1 MGRPIH
7 QMDVRSAFLYG
18 DIEEQVFMVLPGY
31 VDSDWGGDTI
41 NRKSTTGFIFKM
53 FNCTIARA
61 SKKQQTVAIS
71 STESEYI
78 ALSLATFRHCIC
90 IRQRTYHRQG
100 PQQVVFIWKTQ
111 ERRCFHNYEIAISRQ
126 LSRRKFLKESLAA
139 PQMNY
144 VDLYLVHS
152 PIRMRGRCGGVDGLS
167 MDHVGVWREMEK
179 QVKAGRAKTIGVSNF
194 NQRQVE
200 RLLKEAEIKPVCNQI
215 ELNVYLPQTQLMEFL
230 QANGIVVV
238 SFYSLGSS
246 RPIERRDKIGL
257 PQTAARSS
265 GISSPCTRRLT
276 WLYLCNMPNKKYIN
290 V

>member
-18 DIEEQVFMVLPGY
+18 DIEEQLFI
-31 VDSDWGGDTI
+31 TCI
-41 NRKSTTGFIFKM
+41 IKKRKSLNQKIYYCVKRPIDFLVTD
-53 FNCTIARA
+53 
-61 SKKQQTVAIS
+61 KKTLETALEVGYRHFDTAYVYGNEHIIGKVLNKWFS
-71 STESEYI
+71 SGK
-78 ALSLATFRHCIC
+78 LKRDD
-90 IRQRTYHRQG
+90 
-100 PQQVVFIWKTQ
+100 VFITTKLPFHGAITSV
-111 ERRCFHNYEIAISRQ
+111 FHNVE
-126 LSRRKFLKESLAA
+126 KFLKESLAA

>member
-18 DIEEQVFMVLPGY
+18 DIEEQ
-31 VDSDWGGDTI
+31 
-41 NRKSTTGFIFKM
+41 
-53 FNCTIARA
+53 
-61 SKKQQTVAIS
+61 
-71 STESEYI
+71 
-78 ALSLATFRHCIC
+78 
-90 IRQRTYHRQG
+90 
-100 PQQVVFIWKTQ
+100 KTQ

-152 PIRMRGRCGGVDGLS
+152 PIRMRGRFGGVDGLS
-167 MDHVGVWREMEK
+167 MHHVGVWREMEK

-215 ELNVYLPQTQLMEFL
+215 ELNVPQTQLMEFL

-238 SFYSLGSS
+238 SFHSLGSS

-265 GISSPCTRRLT
+265 GISSPCTRRLK